1 MANDS
6 FTFRQF
12 TVHQDRCA
20 MKVGTDGVLL
30 GAWATGGRRM
40 LDIGTGTG
48 LVALMMAQRFP
59 EGRVTAV
66 EIDGEACR
74 QALENVQDSPFAD
87 RMEVLC
93 SSVQD
98 FQAEEKYDAIVSNPP
113 FYDNSL
119 RCPDDSRSKARHTE
133 TLTYRDL
140 FLAADRLLEPDG
152 TFSAVI
158 PTECLPSFA
167 AEGVLCGFSVV
178 RKTLVKTVPRKPA
191 RRALVAFSRHCGGYC
206 PAEEV
211 CLMDTDGHR
220 SPWYN
225 ALAQDFYLR

>member
-1 MANDS
+1 
-6 FTFRQF
+6 
-12 TVHQDRCA
+12 

-30 GAWATGGRRM
+30 GAWAAGGRRM

-48 LVALMMAQRFP
+48 LVALMMAQRFS

-66 EIDGEACR
+66 EIDGDACR
-74 QALENVQDSPFAD
+74 QASENVQESPFSD
-87 RMEVLC
+87 RIEVIC

-98 FQAEEKYDAIVSNPP
+98 FRAEEKYDAIVSNPP

-133 TLTYRDL
+133 SLTYRDL
-140 FLAADRLLEPDG
+140 FLAVDRLLEPDG

-158 PTECLPSFA
+158 PTECLSSFVT
-167 AEGVLCGFSVV
+167 EGILRGFSVV
-178 RKTLVKTVPRKPA
+178 RKTLVKTVPRKTA
-191 RRALVAFSRHCGGYC
+191 RRALVAFSRQGGESC

-211 CLMDTDGHR
+211 CLMDATGQR
-220 SPWYN
+220 SSWYN
-225 ALAQDFYLR
+225 TLTQDFYLRLLVSGKNII

>member
-1 MANDS
+1 MANDN

-12 TVHQDRCA
+12 TVRQDRCA

-30 GAWATGGRRM
+30 GAWAAGGRRM

-59 EGRVTAV
+59 DGQITAV
-66 EIDGEACR
+66 EIDTEACR
-74 QALENVQDSPFAD
+74 QASENVQNSPFAD
-87 RMEVLC
+87 RLQVLC

-98 FQAEEKYDAIVSNPP
+98 YQAEEKYDVIVSNPP

-119 RCPDDSRSKARHTE
+119 RCPDGSRSKARHTE

-140 FLAADRLLEPDG
+140 FFAVDRLLQPDG
-152 TFSAVI
+152 IFSAVI
-158 PTECLPSFA
+158 PTDCLSAFV
-167 AEGVLCGFSVV
+167 AEGILRGFSVV

-191 RRALVAFSRHCGGYC
+191 RRALVAFSRQGGGPC
-206 PAEEV
+206 PVEEV
-211 CLMDTDGHR
+211 CLMDADGQR
-220 SPWYN
+220 SSWYS
-225 ALAQDFYLR
+225 ALTEAFYLR

>member
-6 FTFRQF
+6 FSFQQF

-30 GAWATGGRRM
+30 GAWASGGRRM

-66 EIDGEACR
+66 EIDGDACR
-74 QALENVQDSPFAD
+74 QASENVQASPYAD
-87 RMEVLC
+87 RVEVLC

-98 FQAEEKYDAIVSNPP
+98 FLSAEKYDVMVSNPP

-119 RCPDDSRSKARHTE
+119 RCPDGSRSKARHTE
-133 TLTYRDL
+133 TLSYRDL
-140 FLAADRLLEPDG
+140 FLAVDRLLESDG
-152 TFSAVI
+152 VFSAVI
-158 PTECLPSFA
+158 PTECLSGFV
-167 AEGVLCGFSVV
+167 AEGALRGFSVV

-191 RRALVAFSRHCGGYC
+191 RRALVTFSRRSGGGC
-206 PAEEV
+206 PVEEV
-211 CLMDTDGHR
+211 CLMDADGQR
-220 SPWYN
+220 SQWYS
-225 ALAQDFYLR
+225 ALTEAFYLR

>member
-6 FTFRQF
+6 FSFQQF

-30 GAWATGGRRM
+30 GAWATGGQRV

-59 EGRVTAV
+59 EDRVTAV
-66 EIDGEACR
+66 EIDGDACR
-74 QALENVQDSPFAD
+74 QAIENVQNSPFAD
-87 RMEVLC
+87 RIEVRC
-93 SSVQD
+93 MSVQD
-98 FQAEEKYDAIVSNPP
+98 FQPEEKYDVIVSNPP

-119 RCPDDSRSKARHTE
+119 RCPDGSRSKARHTE

-140 FLAADRLLEPDG
+140 FLAVDRLLESDG

-158 PTECLPSFA
+158 PTECLSNFV
-167 AEGVLCGFSVV
+167 AEGAVHGFSVV
-178 RKTLVKTVPRKPA
+178 RKTLVKTVPRKSA
-191 RRALVAFSRHCGGYC
+191 RRALVAFSRRGGGCC
-206 PAEEV
+206 PVEEV
-211 CLMDTDGHR
+211 CLMDAEGYR
-220 SPWYN
+220 SSWYN
-225 ALAQDFYLR
+225 TLTAAFYLR